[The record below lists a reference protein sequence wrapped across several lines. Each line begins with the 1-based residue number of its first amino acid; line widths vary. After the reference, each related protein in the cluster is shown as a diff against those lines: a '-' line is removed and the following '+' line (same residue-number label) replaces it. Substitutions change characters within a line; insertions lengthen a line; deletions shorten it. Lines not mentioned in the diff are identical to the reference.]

1 MSTSPTPQTITMH
14 FDGFS
19 KFWNKNIVDD
29 RGSSVIKKVHI
40 SPGRIVGPQDD
51 QDGSKRQGEEEENR
65 AVHFDRLHVH
75 LPRCSFRLLH
85 FNLLILLCD
94 V

>member
-1 MSTSPTPQTITMH
+1 MITIH

-29 RGSSVIKKVHI
+29 RVSSVIKKVHI
-40 SPGRIVGPQDD
+40 SPGRIRGPQDD
-51 QDGSKRQGEEEENR
+51 HDGNKRQREEEENR

-75 LPRCSFRLLH
+75 LPRYSFRLLR
-85 FNLLILLCD
+85 FLLILLCD